1 MFQEVFG
8 IDVISVSHNRIEA
21 ARSTDKIPGL
31 LGLPKSPEKG
41 KKRPFLARI
50 GKSKNYL

>member
-1 MFQEVFG
+1 MNIVYP
-8 IDVISVSHNRIEA
+8 IHCVTSIPPISHA
-21 ARSTDKIPGL
+21 GL
-31 LGLPKSPEKG
+31 LGLPESPEKG